1 MDCGRRGRLCV
12 EERLLPTGR
21 GGLGEFGGHG
31 RTGVQLLLM
40 QSSFYVGQEAR
51 QSSVGV
57 GVVTGLRN

>member
-1 MDCGRRGRLCV
+1 M